1 MARYVYEHVIVLKLV
16 DADTLIVDQD
26 FGQNIW
32 RRNTRIRLAHIN
44 APELATEPGK
54 AAKLYLWNLL
64 TPWDPLPVITL
75 ETLKD
80 RDDNYGRL
88 LGVCITQAGVNL
100 NEAMVASGHAVRY
113 KS

>member
-1 MARYVYEHVIVLKLV
+1 MARYVYEHVIVLRII
-16 DADTLIVDQD
+16 DADTIMVDQD

-44 APELATEPGK
+44 APELATPAGK
-54 AAKLYLWNLL
+54 VAAQYLHTLL
-64 TPWDPLPVITL
+64 APWDPLPVITL

-100 NEAMVASGHAVRY
+100 NEAMVASGHAVPY
-113 KS
+113 KG